1 MYLTLNETIRQVK
14 VGGRGNMVYVM
25 ALQEF
30 GKLIRCKRGTI
41 FSVEQGRWSVLGYG
55 FLQAHTQGLGRIGG
69 HFVNEG
75 VLTEQIADQ

>member
-1 MYLTLNETIRQVK
+1 MFNETIRQGK
-14 VGGRGNMVYVM
+14 VGRRSYMVYVM
-25 ALQEF
+25 ALQEL

-41 FSVEQGRWSVLGYG
+41 VSVEQGRWSVLGDE

-75 VLTEQIADQ
+75 LLTEQITDQ